1 MKLSALMIAFILII
15 PFANS
20 NDDFNSPMNG
30 YVIKNTTT
38 VKCYNYLVELSN
50 KADLIYMKIKVKND
64 FTNGDFIT
72 EGPATLMLS
81 SEYGGSVTYTLNN
94 YSLRYTIDKAVFDYF
109 KASHGNEI
117 RNCKVF

>member
-15 PFANS
+15 PFAIA

-109 KASHGNEI
+109 KAPHGNEI
-117 RNCKVF
+117 RNCKVL